1 MGFGPP
7 LDLSTMDPSQ
17 DQWRIAEYYSRE
29 AAAFRQ
35 KAEQLHARVLI
46 YARLFGAESEW
57 VRGTRLLAQAL

>member
-1 MGFGPP
+1 
-7 LDLSTMDPSQ
+7 MDPSQ

-29 AAAFRQ
+29 AADFRQ
-35 KAEQLHARVLI
+35 KAEELHTRMLI

>member
-1 MGFGPP
+1 
-7 LDLSTMDPSQ
+7 MDPSE

-35 KAEQLHARVLI
+35 KAEELHARVLI